1 MYFPRLCLLLLLVG
15 AVPVCG
21 DDLPDHFLPFVDHH
35 TLNTL
40 VDQIGPNNGET
51 FPLRY
56 AVVARYW
63 NPASGPIFFYC
74 GHELTLEYYINNTGL
89 VWNWG
94 RGFEAMLVFSEHRF
108 YGKSIPRGDH
118 SYNNKTLGE
127 LLTTEQA
134 LADYV
139 KLLHHIKIK
148 YPFADKAPIIAI
160 GGFYGGMLAT
170 YFRLKHPDL
179 ITGALASSAPVSM
192 IPGMVPCHAFDY
204 KLTQVFRHES
214 AACEGAIRRS
224 WPLLYSRAD
233 TKPKAIGFF
242 QSHRVCPEQ
251 VAYGLG
257 FFWEWMRETYIRLAM
272 FNYKEPARR
281 LTFLPPGGRW
291 CRVGQACEVGCDS
304 AFFCLFKAPALSYNS
319 IHCGTIFKYNQLE
332 CIIGDTLKNVTRCL
346 CFLFFP
352 CLLTKES
359 LLFLLNNIKKLG
371 CLKRRNLK
379 FNLQNKKLRISFLT
393 FHWCLSKCVFPNK
406 RKYDPWTSLGYL
418 SPKTET
424 VIPILIGESAHQEDL
439 AFGSSA
445 DRHDLIRAREQER
458 RHVRKWIEEAERK
471 EDTTL
476 IFDPEMQKLDRDE
489 F

>member
-56 AVVARYW
+56 AVVTRYW

-89 VWNWG
+89 MWNWG

-281 LTFLPPGGRW
+281 FTLLPRYPLGM
-291 CRVGQACEVGCDS
+291 CTELVTTQCS
-304 AFFCLFKAPALSYNS
+304 N
-319 IHCGTIFKYNQLE
+319 
-332 CIIGDTLKNVTRCL
+332 GDADMLYVRQW
-346 CFLFFP
+346 
-352 CLLTKES
+352 
-359 LLFLLNNIKKLG
+359 
-371 CLKRRNLK
+371 NLK
-379 FNLQNKKLRISFLT
+379 KIRDNCQTLYKVKPQPRKLYAEYGTRFWNSSNIIFS
-393 FHWCLSKCVFPNK
+393 NGE
-406 RKYDPWTSLGYL
+406 YDPWTSLGYL

-476 IFDPEMQKLDRDE
+476 IFDPEMHKIDRDE

>member
-1 MYFPRLCLLLLLVG
+1 
-15 AVPVCG
+15 
-21 DDLPDHFLPFVDHH
+21 
-35 TLNTL
+35 
-40 VDQIGPNNGET
+40 
-51 FPLRY
+51 
-56 AVVARYW
+56 
-63 NPASGPIFFYC
+63 
-74 GHELTLEYYINNTGL
+74 
-89 VWNWG
+89 
-94 RGFEAMLVFSEHRF
+94 MLVLQ
-108 YGKSIPRGDH
+108 
-118 SYNNKTLGE
+118 NKTLAE

-204 KLTQVFRHES
+204 KLTQAFRRES

-224 WPLLYSRAD
+224 WPLLFSRAD
-233 TKPKAIGFF
+233 TKTKAIGFF

-251 VAYGLG
+251 VAHGMG
-257 FFWEWMRETYIRLAM
+257 FFYEWMRETYIRLAM

-281 LTFLPPGGRW
+281 VTLLPRYPLGEACDILTE
-291 CRVGQACEVGCDS
+291 AYDDDS
-304 AFFCLFKAPALSYNS
+304 LVEAVFNVANMFYNHTGDLVCFNILHYFKENPVWNFQMCTELVTTQCSN
-319 IHCGTIFKYNQLE
+319 
-332 CIIGDTLKNVTRCL
+332 GDADMLYVRQW
-346 CFLFFP
+346 
-352 CLLTKES
+352 
-359 LLFLLNNIKKLG
+359 
-371 CLKRRNLK
+371 NLK
-379 FNLQNKKLRISFLT
+379 KIRENCEKLY
-393 FHWCLSKCVFPNK
+393 KVKPQP
-406 RKYDPWTSLGYL
+406 RKLYTEYGTRFWNSSNIIFSNGEFDPWTSLGYL

-439 AFGSSA
+439 AFGAPA
-445 DRHDLIRAREQER
+445 DRHDLTRAREQER
-458 RHVRKWIEEAERK
+458 RNVRKWIEEAERK

-476 IFDPEMQKLDRDE
+476 VFDPELNKLDRDE